1 MGKYLLR
8 RTGASLIV
16 LFVASLIVFAGI
28 RALPG
33 DPALALAGEE
43 RTPEALAQIRQRYG
57 LNDPLPVQYWRWVT
71 LAVRGQLGESVRT
84 GLDVTEIM
92 LQRLPVTLELTFLS
106 VLIALALGIPAGVLA
121 AVKRGSFADY
131 VGSGLALFGLSI
143 PNFWLGL
150 MLILGLTVYVPLLPA
165 SGFVSFFSNPLD
177 NLRHMILPA
186 FVLGSAFAA
195 VVMRQMR
202 SAMIESLGEDYV
214 RTARAKGMSE
224 RAVIGSHALR
234 NSLITVTTVV
244 GLQVGLL
251 ISGAV
256 VTEQIFVIPGFGRL
270 ILEAVFQRDF
280 PVIQAVVL
288 VTTFGYVF
296 VNLLVDVAYSMLNP
310 RIRISGEQA

>member
-43 RTPEALAQIRQRYG
+43 RTPEALAQIRERYG
-57 LNDPLPVQYWRWVT
+57 LNDPLPVQYWRWMT

-150 MLILGLTVYVPLLPA
+150 MLILGLTIYVPLLPA

>member
-43 RTPEALAQIRQRYG
+43 RTPEALAQIRERYG

-71 LAVRGQLGESVRT
+71 LAVRGQFGESVRT

-150 MLILGLTVYVPLLPA
+150 MLILGLTIYVPLLPA